1 MPYPYI
7 FCKSNR
13 ATYCGRD
20 KLSTLN
26 GFMGNE
32 LMRIC
37 IRVVVVVGRV
47 DMVDNLFLLGN
58 SCVLW
63 R

>member
-1 MPYPYI
+1 MPYSYI

-13 ATYCGRD
+13 ATCRGGD

-26 GFMGNE
+26 RSMGYE
-32 LMRIC
+32 LVRIHKG
-37 IRVVVVVGRV
+37 VVVVVGRV
-47 DMVDNLFLLGN
+47 DMVDNLFSWGD